1 MSEKALKLDN
11 KFNKKEFH
19 KSKKSMDLNLVDT
32 SKIVISDKFKHTEY
46 GFKYFIG
53 YKEEDIVNPLC
64 IILTQM
70 SGYIKYLENSGKNMS
85 FMIKDVSVLDKYNE
99 IWARIKRH
107 ETQNFIACLFTM
119 KNR

>member
-32 SKIVISDKFKHTEY
+32 SKIVSDKFKHTEY

-64 IILTQM
+64 IILT
-70 SGYIKYLENSGKNMS
+70 K
-85 FMIKDVSVLDKYNE
+85 
-99 IWARIKRH
+99 
-107 ETQNFIACLFTM
+107 
-119 KNR
+119 